1 MPPSG
6 ERKPVSPR
14 KPLSR
19 LSGLPEQNDEIGT
32 ALRVACNALV
42 RYADFVAVLIENPQA
57 AGRATEEAMPLSP
70 LSDDA

>member
-1 MPPSG
+1 
-6 ERKPVSPR
+6 
-14 KPLSR
+14 

-32 ALRVACNALV
+32 ALRVAYNALV
-42 RYADFVAVLIENPQA
+42 RYADFVAALIENPQA